1 MKISVITVVFNNERT
16 IKSTIDSVI
25 GQSYPE
31 VEYIVIDGGSTDK
44 TIDIIRSYG
53 KKVSKL
59 ISEKDEG
66 IYDAMNKGIKA
77 AEGDVICFLNSD
89 DFYVDNQVLEKVA
102 GIFNTKKVDS
112 CYGDLYYVDKND
124 INKVIRLWRSQPYKK
139 GIFRRGWYPPH
150 PSFFVKKYIFDKYGG
165 FNLKF
170 KISADYELT
179 LRFLEKYSISS
190 YYLPEVL
197 VKMRVGGE
205 SNRNILNI
213 LKANYECYKAWQENG
228 LKYNIIDAITKPF
241 NKARQYIRNKR

>member
-102 GIFNTKKVDS
+102 GIFNTKKVD
-112 CYGDLYYVDKND
+112 
-124 INKVIRLWRSQPYKK
+124 
-139 GIFRRGWYPPH
+139 
-150 PSFFVKKYIFDKYGG
+150 
-165 FNLKF
+165 
-170 KISADYELT
+170 
-179 LRFLEKYSISS
+179 
-190 YYLPEVL
+190 
-197 VKMRVGGE
+197 
-205 SNRNILNI
+205 
-213 LKANYECYKAWQENG
+213 
-228 LKYNIIDAITKPF
+228 
-241 NKARQYIRNKR
+241 